1 MSITTMVV
9 TMATMEMEEEEVI
22 TAAGVVEEEAMV
34 EEEIV
39 IGTDLESVTM
49 HLGGKRCESILF

>member
-1 MSITTMVV
+1 MNITTMVV

-22 TAAGVVEEEAMV
+22 TAAGVVVEEEEAMV
-34 EEEIV
+34 VAEEIV

-49 HLGGKRCESILF
+49 HLGGKR

>member
-1 MSITTMVV
+1 MSITTMLV

-22 TAAGVVEEEAMV
+22 TVAGGAVVEEEAMV
-34 EEEIV
+34 VAEEIV

-49 HLGGKRCESILF
+49 HLGGKR